1 MTREVKNEKWQTLHR
16 FRFSPAD
23 DATREAIDARYLEMP
38 DGATYQEASCKAGG
52 EFEFQPMHATR
63 AGTYSFTVS
72 EIEPKDGTAVPGVRY
87 DKTGYTLRY
96 TVSENGTSAM
106 DVTADGKNPESCDFI
121 NAYEASGNVVIKASK
136 ALDGKALED
145 GEFEF
150 ELRDGDGNVIS
161 TARNDANGNI
171 EFAPIEYTLKDVG
184 THEYTVREI
193 PGDELGISYDEKV
206 ADVSVDISDNG
217 DGTLLVDASYGGEK
231 DGTASFHNSY
241 TPPTAEDVMSDLV
254 QTGIEAIP
262 YIAAAV
268 ICAIPA
274 IARRRKRR

>member
-1 MTREVKNEKWQTLHR
+1 
-16 FRFSPAD
+16 
-23 DATREAIDARYLEMP
+23 MP
-38 DGATYQEASCKAGG
+38 DGATCQEESCKAGG

-72 EIEPKDGTAVPGVRY
+72 EIQPDDGTAVPGVRY

-106 DVTADGKNPESCDFI
+106 DVTADGKNPESCDFENFYGAKGSVAI
-121 NAYEASGNVVIKASK
+121 QASK
-136 ALDGKALED
+136 ELDGKVLED

-171 EFAPIEYTLKDVG
+171 EFAPIEYTLEDVG
-184 THEYTVREI
+184 THGYTVREI
-193 PGDELGISYDEKV
+193 PGDELGISYDEKI
-206 ADVSVDISDNG
+206 ADVSVDVSDNG

-231 DGTASFHNSY
+231 DGAVTFHNSY
-241 TPPTAEDVMSDLV
+241 TPPTASDVMSNLV
-254 QTGIEAIP
+254 QTGIEAMP
-262 YIAAAV
+262 YITV
-268 ICAIPA
+268 TSICAIPA
-274 IARRRKRR
+274 IARLRRRR